1 MKTIIKKI
9 TLMLL
14 SPELVIGMSFAI
26 LSVVFFAGCGDDDS
40 TTEESEI
47 YYDTLINGTT
57 VYYTTGVDT
66 TKVGAFIALLNVD
79 LTYCGGPGCL
89 TTWNDPMQS
98 SFTSNV
104 TKIIVRTGSGI
115 SYSGTT
121 LKVGEDKD
129 FGSIIM
135 WLINEHIMLIAK
147 IYQKDAIMLANN

>member
-14 SPELVIGMSFAI
+14 SPVLAVILIFAI
-26 LSVVFFAGCGDDDS
+26 LPVVFTTGCGDDDS

-57 VYYTTGVDT
+57 VYYSTGVDAS
-66 TKVGAFIALLNVD
+66 KVDAFISLFHGDWPIA
-79 LTYCGGPGCL
+79 
-89 TTWNDPMQS
+89 WNSPMQS

-104 TKIIVRTGSGI
+104 KKIIFTTGSGI

-129 FGSIIM
+129 YVSIIM
-135 WLINEHIMLIAK
+135 WLINEHIMLTAK
-147 IYQKDAIMLANN
+147 IHQKDAIMLANN